1 MLFAVTRRLSIEVD
15 EVAILLML
23 VAVVASAASTLVDEV
38 DTFWLEI

>member
-1 MLFAVTRRLSIEVD
+1 LV
-15 EVAILLML
+15 L